1 MPRNGVYHCPVE
13 AAVAV
18 IGGKWKTLIL
28 WKLRDGP
35 LRFSEIQERLPTV
48 TPRMLSKALRE
59 LVDDGVVGRTAHPEI
74 PPRVE
79 YALTPLGEALTPVLD
94 ALSGWGTRYM
104 RDAGL
109 SLPLCC
115 DNAAQ
120 KEIAMH
126 IPEQGEHL
134 P

>member
-1 MPRNGVYHCPVE
+1 MPRNGTYHCPVE

-28 WKLRDGP
+28 WKLQDAP
-35 LRFSEIQERLPTV
+35 LRFSELQERLPIV
-48 TPRMLSKALRE
+48 TPRMLTKALRE
-59 LVDDGVVGRTAHPEI
+59 LAEDGIVGRTAHAEI

-94 ALSGWGTRYM
+94 ALNAWGIEYM
-104 RDAGL
+104 LDAEI
-109 SLPLCC
+109 PFPVCC
-115 DNAAQ
+115 GGKAR
-120 KEIAMH
+120 KEIAGF
-126 IPEQGEHL
+126 IEDPADDT

>member
-1 MPRNGVYHCPVE
+1 MSRNGSYHCPVE

-35 LRFSEIQERLPTV
+35 LRFSEIQERLPAV
-48 TPRMLSKALRE
+48 TPRMLTKALRE
-59 LVDDGVVGRTAHPEI
+59 LGDDGIVDRTSHAEI

-79 YALTPLGEALTPVLD
+79 YALTPLGKDLGPVLD
-94 ALSGWGTRYM
+94 ALSEWGVQYM
-104 RDAGL
+104 LDAGIP
-109 SLPLCC
+109 LPVCC
-115 DNAAQ
+115 GGAVQTETATYISGQEDD
-120 KEIAMH
+120 
-126 IPEQGEHL
+126 L

>member
-1 MPRNGVYHCPVE
+1 MPRNGSYHCPVE

-35 LRFSEIQERLPTV
+35 LRFSEIQERLPVV
-48 TPRMLSKALRE
+48 TPRMLTKALRE
-59 LVDDGVVGRTAHPEI
+59 LVDDGIVDRTSHPEI

-79 YALTPLGEALTPVLD
+79 YALTPLGESLTPVLD
-94 ALSGWGTRYM
+94 ALGGWGVQYM
-104 RDAGL
+104 LNAGIP
-109 SLPLCC
+109 LPVCC
-115 DNAAQ
+115 GGNAQ
-120 KEIAMH
+120 KEIARH
-126 IPEQGEHL
+126 IRNGGDDL